1 VSRSAIVRRAL
12 RAGLVGGA
20 IVVYLALV
28 GMIERFQV
36 RNLIGTQVT
45 LARLLIAAPAFLAG
59 LVAARPRIASGRVE
73 QPTLRQAWALGALT
87 GAVAGA
93 GTGLIM
99 LIWDAIGIDSVR
111 NVFLN
116 ASPTLMP
123 ILTFGH
129 SVIAGGLILTVGGA
143 VVGAAGSVSRL
154 LQFRIRRPLATGVVT
169 MLILA
174 LLQRIVPTALFELGL
189 SSGWLYSPF
198 TGGLTW
204 LGAALVVVAATA
216 AAWFWTERRRTTP
229 AGPEGTPQGRRMTR
243 YVALLAI
250 AGVLAVLPQLIG
262 SVFSNILGD
271 VGIYLLMGLGLN
283 IVVGY
288 AGMLHLG
295 NVAFFAAGAYLTAV
309 FMSAV
314 PVTALGQ
321 GHAALSWHLSFY
333 AALPLV
339 IVLSA
344 VLGVLIAGPV
354 LRLRGDYLAIVTLGF
369 GQIVSVLLQS
379 DWLKP
384 VLGGAQ
390 GLTGIAP
397 APIAGISFRNP
408 QSFYYLMVV
417 LCVAAIYV
425 SWRLSESRI
434 GRAWNAMREDEQ
446 VAEAMGI
453 NTVRYKL
460 LAFALGGAI
469 GSLAG
474 ALFAVRIGSLTPTSF
489 ELLVS
494 ITALAVVILGGMGSI
509 PGVVVGALA
518 LIGLPGLLSE
528 FEDYRLLIYGAA
540 LVAIMILRPQG
551 LIPNV
556 RTARELKDEEILQDA
571 WSRIYAGR
579 EPAPAAV
586 GDAGEERA

>member
-1 VSRSAIVRRAL
+1 AIVRRAL
-12 RAGLVGGA
+12 RAGLVGA
-20 IVVYLALV
+20 VIVVYLALV

-73 QPTLRQAWALGALT
+73 QPTLPQAWPLGALT

-93 GTGLIM
+93 ATGVLM

-111 NVFLN
+111 NVFPN
-116 ASPTLMP
+116 ASPTLMS

-129 SVIAGGLILTVGGA
+129 PVVLAGLILTAGGA
-143 VVGAAGSVSRL
+143 AVGAAGSVFRL
-154 LQFRIRRPLATGVVT
+154 LQFRIRRPLTTGVVT

-189 SSGWLYSPF
+189 ASGWLYSPI

-204 LGAALVVVAATA
+204 PGALLVVVAATA
-216 AAWFWTERRRTTP
+216 AAWFWAERRRASR

-309 FMSAV
+309 LMSAV

-321 GHAALSWHLSFY
+321 GHPALSWHLSFY

-339 IVLSA
+339 IVLAA

-354 LRLRGDYLAIVTLGF
+354 LRLRGDYLA
-369 GQIVSVLLQS
+369 IVSVLLQS

-397 APIAGISFRNP
+397 APIAGVSFRNP
-408 QSFYYLMVV
+408 QTFYYLMVV

-425 SWRLSESRI
+425 SWRLAESRI

-469 GSLAG
+469 GSLSG

-528 FEDYRLLIYGAA
+528 FEDYRLLI
-540 LVAIMILRPQG
+540 
-551 LIPNV
+551 
-556 RTARELKDEEILQDA
+556 
-571 WSRIYAGR
+571 
-579 EPAPAAV
+579 
-586 GDAGEERA
+586 